1 MSKNA
6 LKFFFLFTLMSVNVY
21 TLVAQNINFNSQKNW
36 SLNKKELIF
45 TVGATQFTGDLGGA
59 GSYGHDYSLYDW
71 DWPSVSYTVGVGY
84 RYRFHPK
91 FATTTT
97 LNLVNV
103 KGDDALSEEPIR
115 KARNLN
121 FKSNMFELHQ
131 RIEYILF
138 SVERFSPSFSRPG
151 EKHGK
156 VRNQQ
161 YYVFGGIG
169 GTYFNPKGK
178 YQGDWVSLRPLK
190 TEGQAKPYLPI
201 ALSAPL
207 GFGFR
212 FGLGTSWRMGIE
224 ASYVIAFTDYLDDVS
239 TVYADP
245 ASLDG
250 PIAQYLSNP
259 SDQSVTVGPGFN
271 WFGAGYQRGDK
282 KQTDAYYHLNIVFIK
297 NLTYKDYGRQRIKNV
312 GGAKGVRIR

>member
-1 MSKNA
+1 MPKNRI
-6 LKFFFLFTLMSVNVY
+6 KFFLLLPFILLNFLYVE
-21 TLVAQNINFNSQKNW
+21 AQNINFNSQKNW
-36 SLNKKELIF
+36 SLNKKELMF
-45 TVGATQFTGDLGGA
+45 SVGATQFTGDLGGA

-91 FATTTT
+91 FATSTT
-97 LNLVNV
+97 LNFLNV

-138 SVERFSPSFSRPG
+138 SVERFSPSFNLPG
-151 EKHGK
+151 ARGGK
-156 VRNQQ
+156 IRNQQ
-161 YYVFGGIG
+161 YYIFGGIG

-178 YQGDWVSLRPLK
+178 YQGDWVNLRPLK
-190 TEGQAKPYLPI
+190 TEGQSKPYFPI
-201 ALSAPL
+201 ALTAPL

-224 ASYVIAFTDYLDDVS
+224 ATYVIAFTDYLDDVS
-239 TVYADP
+239 SVYADP

-250 PIAQYLSNP
+250 PIAQYMSNP

-297 NLTYKDYGRQRIKNV
+297 NLTYKDYGRQRIKSAGV
-312 GGAKGVRIR
+312 PKGVRIR